1 MCDEH
6 HSYYLSNTLAL
17 AEIGRE
23 SVSPNPMVG
32 AIVVQGGT
40 VVGSGYHR
48 AYGGAHAEAVA
59 LDRAGSAARGSTLYC
74 NLEPCSYTAPD
85 KHQPPCTRRIVA
97 AGVERV
103 VIGQLDPNPRVRGDG
118 VTQLRDAGIEV
129 VIARRSDQFW
139 CFNDAFNTWMAL
151 RRPFVHLLAALQS
164 DGSVDAVGQT
174 ALPAAAP
181 PLPAYLHRLR
191 SGRDAVAFGAEAIP
205 ELECVSVTAATGGNE
220 RTVVFDRDLRIA
232 VDSELVRAHGD
243 RLVVVGESSAT
254 SIGRQRRLG
263 AHGATVCA
271 LPQSNDPAAWYRDAF
286 EALAHLGITSLVVA
300 AGERLLTELIESALF
315 DRISV
320 FGDDA
325 TIERIEHVLAI
336 TAARSERVGDRYCLD
351 GYHRSWLPRVQ
362 QSVGCGVQLVGQGAY

>member
-6 HSYYLSNTLAL
+6 DSYYLGNTIAL
-17 AEIGRE
+17 AEMGRG

-32 AIVVQGGT
+32 AIVVQNGT

-59 LDRAGSAARGSTLYC
+59 LDRAGSDAYGSTLYC

-118 VTQLRDAGIEV
+118 VTQLREAGIEV

-139 CFNDAFNTWMAL
+139 HFNDAFNTWMAL

-174 ALPAAAP
+174 ALLAAP
-181 PLPAYLHRLR
+181 PPVQAYLHRLR
-191 SGRDAVAFGAEAIP
+191 SGRDAVAFGVEAIP
-205 ELECVSVTAATGGNE
+205 VTAATGGNE
-220 RTVVFDRDLRIA
+220 RIVVFDHDLRTSA
-232 VDSELVRAHGD
+232 DSQLVRAHGN
-243 RLVVVGESSAT
+243 RLVVVAESGAT
-254 SIGRQRRLG
+254 SIVRRRRLD
-263 AHGATVCA
+263 AHGVTVCTR
-271 LPQSNDPAAWYRDAF
+271 PQSDDLAAWYRDAF
-286 EALAHLGITSLVVA
+286 ETLAQLGITSLVVA
-300 AGERLLTELIESALF
+300 AGAQPLNELIESALF
-315 DRISV
+315 DRISA

-325 TIERIEHVLAI
+325 TIERIEHALAI
-336 TAARSERVGDRYCLD
+336 TVARSEHVGDRATLD
-351 GYHRSWLPRVQ
+351 GYHYSWLPRVQ
-362 QSVGCGVQLVGQGAY
+362 RSVGHDAQLVGQGAY